1 MGHAIMTRTP
11 PTGNDYKSFLTIGVG
26 VQSAV
31 RLWHLDNNKLSQAQ
45 PKNYEPLEWNEV
57 ELIESTRNIQWYITI
72 GNKKGE
78 KKNKIQME
86 EDFYSELEKL
96 SVSTA

>member
-45 PKNYEPLEWNEV
+45 PKNYESW
-57 ELIESTRNIQWYITI
+57 
-72 GNKKGE
+72 KKW
-78 KKNKIQME
+78 
-86 EDFYSELEKL
+86 
-96 SVSTA
+96 